1 MATEDEISGRT
12 NPPGNDQVSDEEEFN
27 FSTAAPG
34 DFRAKVTP
42 YNTPAQ
48 YPIAPL
54 YNVGEEAYLQ
64 VQGQTQPAGPYEV
77 VEVLTGY
84 KYRIKMKATGQ
95 EHHELV
101 SENKLLVRA

>member
-1 MATEDEISGRT
+1 M
-12 NPPGNDQVSDEEEFN
+12 
-27 FSTAAPG
+27 
-34 DFRAKVTP
+34 
-42 YNTPAQ
+42 
-48 YPIAPL
+48 
-54 YNVGEEAYLQ
+54 
-64 VQGQTQPAGPYEV
+64 QGQTQPAGPYEV